1 MVLAALILVT
11 VLPRPAWRRHAATVL
26 ARAFVTASRVPVQ
39 VAGAEHFP
47 PTGPLIVV
55 ANHQSYI
62 DGIVVLAVVPERCDF
77 VAKQELARSF
87 TARLLLRNI
96 GTRFVERFEIEG
108 SVGAAHELAGAAAQ
122 GASFVVFPEGTLQR
136 EPGLLPFHMGAFL
149 AAATAG
155 TVVTPLAIRGTRSVL
170 RDGQWRPRPGLVQ
183 IIVTPPLTP
192 DGDDWAAAIRLRDS
206 ARAAI
211 LAACGEPDLA
221 GRGGSPA

>member
-1 MVLAALILVT
+1 
-11 VLPRPAWRRHAATVL
+11 
-26 ARAFVTASRVPVQ
+26 VPVQ
-39 VAGAEHFP
+39 VAGEEHFP

-122 GASFVVFPEGTLQR
+122 GASLIVFPEGTLQR
-136 EPGLLPFHMGAFL
+136 EPGLRPFHMGAFV

-155 TVVTPLAIRGTRSVL
+155 TPVLPLAIRGTRSVL
-170 RDGQWRPRPGLVQ
+170 RDGQWRPRLSLIHVM
-183 IIVTPPLTP
+183 VTPPVMP
-192 DGDDWAAAIRLRDS
+192 EGNDWAAAIGLRER

-221 GRGGSPA
+221 GRAGAPFAGETRPAVQQSRTGAHR